1 MARFPVRQEM
11 IMVSVFIMHMKMMEI
26 MLNVLL
32 LLAIVLAIRSMSY
45 KFRRSLKYANR
56 GLILGLST

>member
-26 MLNVLL
+26 MPNVLL
-32 LLAIVLAIRSMSY
+32 LLTIVLAIRSMSY
-45 KFRRSLKYANR
+45 KFRRSLKYANQ